1 MTDDF
6 AAARTNMVDSQVR
19 PLDVTDIGI
28 QDAMRTIR
36 REDFVSPA
44 KRALAYADAELEYAP
59 GRWLLRPRDVAKL
72 LQALTPEAGEP
83 ALAISAPYAGAVL
96 ARMGLEVVSCD
107 AADAIPARDGG
118 WRVMVCEG
126 AVSKAP
132 QTWIDA
138 LAPGGRLG
146 VVERDGAL
154 GRAMIYLRG
163 PAAVGSRPA
172 FDSTPPLLA
181 GFEPQTS
188 FVF

>member
-19 PLDVTDIGI
+19 PLDVPDISI
-28 QDAMRTIR
+28 QDAMRAIR
-36 REDFVSPA
+36 REDFAPPT

-72 LQALTPEAGEP
+72 LYALTPRAGET
-83 ALAISAPYAGAVL
+83 ALTISAPYAGAVL
-96 ARMGLEVVSCD
+96 GRIGLDVTSCD
-107 AADAIPARDGG
+107 AAGPLPAREGG
-118 WRVMVCEG
+118 WRVIICEG

-132 QTWIDA
+132 QTWLDA

-146 VVERDGAL
+146 VVERDGVL
-154 GRAMIYLRG
+154 GRAMVYLHG
-163 PAAVGSRPA
+163 PAGVGARPV
-172 FDSTPPLLA
+172 FDSTPPVLA
-181 GFEPQTS
+181 GFERQTS

>member
-19 PLDVTDIGI
+19 PLDVTDISI

-36 REDFVSPA
+36 REDFVAPA

-72 LQALTPEAGEP
+72 IQALTPRAGEA

-107 AADAIPARDGG
+107 AGEAIPTRDGG
-118 WRVMVCEG
+118 WGVIVCEG
-126 AVSKAP
+126 AVTKAP
-132 QTWIDA
+132 QAWVDA

-146 VVERDGAL
+146 VVEREGAL
-154 GRAMIYLRG
+154 GRAIIYLRA
-163 PAAVGSRPA
+163 PAAVASRPV
-172 FDSTPPLLA
+172 FDSTPPFLS
-181 GFEPQTS
+181 GFERKTS